1 MANRAAVIWAA
12 ENRAEG
18 AVAVE
23 GKGGG
28 PELDVRLAES
38 GSHRR
43 GGGLASG
50 SVMERTRLRAIHVLW
65 RLKIVFLNHIRSLKC
80 VVCGVNS

>member
-1 MANRAAVIWAA
+1 MVVIWAGENWA
-12 ENRAEG
+12 ES

-28 PELDVRLAES
+28 AELDVRLAES

-50 SVMERTRLRAIHVLW
+50 SAGERTRLRAIHVLW
-65 RLKIVFLNHIRSLKC
+65 
-80 VVCGVNS
+80 